1 MKINATLLEQ
11 AKNEYR
17 KIYGYATNGDMI
29 LLSWSIK
36 SIGAVVELSNNL
48 LYVISKP
55 DIKTRF
61 LFGYGKNGVAD
72 EQSLKTANDSA
83 DAIKTKEN
91 FIKANLDEFDNAT
104 RSLTVNQDVYYYRR
118 GHSGKEPSRIIGIVE
133 GKGECTGV
141 VPKEDIASIRIELA
155 KVRKDFEKRL
165 ETYWKKY
172 GSSKLK
178 IETYL
183 RNF

>member
-11 AKNEYR
+11 AKVEFG
-17 KIYGYATNGDMI
+17 KIYGYATAGDLT

-36 SIGAVVELSNNL
+36 TIGAVVELSNNL

-55 DIKTRF
+55 DIKTKF
-61 LFGYGKNGVAD
+61 VFGYGSNGVANED
-72 EQSLKTANDSA
+72 EKRIATARLTAVTERDGF
-83 DAIKTKEN
+83 IKEN
-91 FIKANLDEFDNAT
+91 LERFDKDNL
-104 RSLTVNQDVYYYRR
+104 SLTIDKDVYYYRR
-118 GHSGKEPSRIIGIVE
+118 GHYGKEPSRIVTIIE
-133 GKGECTGV
+133 NCRNNCRI

-172 GSSKLK
+172 GSSKVTAG
-178 IETYL
+178 TYMK
-183 RNF
+183 NF